1 MVPTAPVGWS
11 TSQQQRSSSAT
22 AAAHTVPPIGPAAC
36 LIRHRIRESRPRA
49 MRAGTCHGAVNVT
62 ACGLSKSSRALAARC
77 TSRYLHSSVLR
88 REYVLVAR
96 HARTS
101 TGTARAMTR
110 APPSRGMSIFVA
122 PRRRASQPGANPAK
136 SNPLGS
142 LQKMSTRGRRGGRA
156 RVGRCIIN
164 TRTGGG

>member
-1 MVPTAPVGWS
+1 
-11 TSQQQRSSSAT
+11 
-22 AAAHTVPPIGPAAC
+22 
-36 LIRHRIRESRPRA
+36 

-110 APPSRGMSIFVA
+110 APPSRGMSIFVV
-122 PRRRASQPGANPAK
+122 PRRRLAGVAARREPREVE
-136 SNPLGS
+136 PL
-142 LQKMSTRGRRGGRA
+142 TEDVDPRAARRRPRAGG
-156 RVGRCIIN
+156 
-164 TRTGGG
+164 TLYY